1 MSTYFL
7 QVKSVG
13 KHVVTVLYN
22 GQLFVLQKQNEKVL
36 FAGLAIV
43 YLKRDKVFSVSTNL
57 TSTQVSTPFR
67 S

>member
-43 YLKRDKVFSVSTNL
+43 YSKER
-57 TSTQVSTPFR
+57 
-67 S
+67 